1 MDRIMEG
8 LKRIGLPER
17 DLYALPSSEK
27 RFPDGAHFRL
37 EVAGVESVGTALAMA
52 DEMNKRKVPIHRAI
66 CTVKGITLLTD
77 SEVKDLAKILAE
89 LKVEAIVTL
98 GPSRSWDNGRQ
109 LSTPEGYISGIRVR
123 GSDNFYFLLKD
134 MERCIEAGF
143 RGFLIVDEGLLWAV
157 SKLREQ
163 GTIPKDVIFKVSV
176 FAGHG
181 SPAGVKV
188 LESLG
193 ANTVNPLADLTLPML
208 ASLRSVI
215 DIPMDVYAALVDA
228 MGGFHRFIESA
239 EIARI
244 CAPVY
249 FKFEPGKSEGDIY
262 KSWVDPK
269 YHEFLV
275 REKVKQCQIVT
286 EWIKRLNPDLVCSGP
301 APADLA
307 IPKA

>member
-1 MDRIMEG
+1 MNRIVEG
-8 LKRIGLPER
+8 LKTIGLPER
-17 DLYALPSSEK
+17 DLYDLPSSQR
-27 RFPDGAHFRL
+27 RFPDGAHYRL
-37 EVAGVESVGTALAMA
+37 EVAGVESVGTALAMV
-52 DEMNKRKVPIHRAI
+52 DEMKQRNVPIHRAI

-77 SEVKDLAKILAE
+77 SEVTDLAKILAE
-89 LKVEAIVTL
+89 EKIEAIVTL
-98 GPSRSWDNGRQ
+98 GSTRAWDSGRQ
-109 LSTPEGYISGIRVR
+109 VTTPEGYVSGLRVR

-163 GTIPKDVIFKVSV
+163 GDIPKDVIFKVSV

-181 SPAGVKV
+181 NPAGVKV
-188 LESLG
+188 LEMLG
-193 ANTVNPLADLTLPML
+193 ADTVNPLADLTLPML

-215 DIPMDVYAALVDA
+215 DIPMDVYATLVDA

-244 CAPVY
+244 CSPVY

-269 YHEFLV
+269 YLDFLV
-275 REKVKQCQIVT
+275 REKVKQAQIVT
-286 EWIKRLNPDLVCSGP
+286 EWIKRLSPDLICSGP

-307 IPKA
+307 IPKP